1 MNSDAVLLHVM
12 WRETM
17 NRLDRY
23 SRVVDE
29 GKALESAL
37 DFAHFVTWSG
47 LIKLFKINPQAHPLK
62 VDGAL
67 LQWTA
72 EELQRKVQER
82 FRLNDTAPHLG
93 ESEMET
99 VHDKL
104 NLIAGYLS
112 RLMPPPFIEGVNAS
126 EVTTIRP
133 LVDLDDDKVVSLACL
148 AESGEDRGAASGAP
162 APPPP
167 FLVSL

>member
-17 NRLDRY
+17 NRLAGY

-67 LQWTA
+67 LQWTT
-72 EELQRKVQER
+72 EQLQSKVQER
-82 FRLNDTAPHLG
+82 LRLNDTAAHLG
-93 ESEMET
+93 ESEMAT

-104 NLIAGYLS
+104 DLIAGYLS
-112 RLMPPPFIEGVNAS
+112 RLVPLPLLGGVNAS

-133 LVDLDDDKVVSLACL
+133 MVDLDDDKVVSLACL
-148 AESGEDRGAASGAP
+148 PESGEDRGTASGA
-162 APPPP
+162 
-167 FLVSL
+167 